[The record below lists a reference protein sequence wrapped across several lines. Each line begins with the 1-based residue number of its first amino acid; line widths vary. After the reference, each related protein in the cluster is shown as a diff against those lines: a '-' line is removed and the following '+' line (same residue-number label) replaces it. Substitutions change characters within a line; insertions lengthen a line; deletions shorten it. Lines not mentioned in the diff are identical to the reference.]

1 MAFFTVIRK
10 LALVMVKSDDF
21 DASNWQLDDEIGG
34 IEDIVATKCSWC
46 RIRKA
51 FRGFSQTHGQACF

>member
-34 IEDIVATKCSWC
+34 IEDIVATKCS
-46 RIRKA
+46 
-51 FRGFSQTHGQACF
+51 